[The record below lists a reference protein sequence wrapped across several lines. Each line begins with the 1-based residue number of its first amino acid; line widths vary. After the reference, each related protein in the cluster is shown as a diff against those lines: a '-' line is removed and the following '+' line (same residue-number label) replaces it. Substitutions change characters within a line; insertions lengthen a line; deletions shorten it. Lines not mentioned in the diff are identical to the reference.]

1 MQPKQRRKLNL
12 TEEQLNEGN
21 ATTNVE
27 AAAETPTTRNK
38 KETAPAA
45 GDFDWSMD
53 NAGFGNYDKS
63 QRKELENLYSGSLKS
78 LTQNELVS
86 GYIVAISEREI
97 VVNVGFKSDGII
109 SKNEFKDL
117 AEVKVGDTV
126 EVYVENTEDENGQ
139 LILSRKRAIQEKA
152 WEHILKAMEE
162 GTILTGLVKNRTKG
176 GLVVD
181 VMGIDAFLPG
191 SQIDVKP
198 IKDYDQYVGK
208 DMEFKIVKVNDVFK
222 NVVISHK
229 ALIEDDIEAQKSDI
243 LSKLEKGQV
252 LEGIVKNIAPFGV
265 FVDLGG
271 IDGLLH
277 ITDISWGR
285 INHPEELLKLDQKIN
300 VVVLEFDDEKK
311 RISLGMKQLTE
322 HPWDTLG
329 EAIKIGEKITGK
341 VVTVADYGAFIEIKP
356 GVEGLVH
363 VSEMSWSS
371 HLRTP
376 HDFLKAG
383 DDVEAIVL
391 SLDKEE
397 HKMSL
402 GIKQLTPDPW
412 ASIVEKYKVGSKH
425 NGTVKNLTSYGLFIE
440 LEEGVDGLIH
450 VSDLSWTKKIKHP
463 SEFIKKDEKI
473 DVVVLEVDAENR
485 RLSLGHKQL
494 EENPWDTFETI
505 FRLGSNHEA
514 TVTSQNDKGA
524 NVQLQYGIEGFA
536 PKRHLVKENGGK
548 IKEDE
553 VLTFEVIEFNKESKS
568 IVLSHTNTWKAEDK
582 NRKSEDNA
590 DKSAKSGAKTGKP
603 MNKTT
608 DKSSLGELDAFSD
621 LKAMFD
627 NAGSK
632 PTTESKPKAEKKV
645 VEVEEKETAKGD
657 DLKKITGVGP
667 AFEKRLNALGI
678 NTYADLIAL
687 TDEKI
692 AELESQDSM
701 TSLEQWH
708 VWIEEA
714 KTF

>member
-1 MQPKQRRKLNL
+1 M
-12 TEEQLNEGN
+12 TEEQLNQGN

-117 AEVKVGDTV
+117 ADVKVGDTV

-152 WEHILKAMEE
+152 WEHILKAMEQ

-329 EAIKIGEKITGK
+329 ENIKIGEKVTGK

-371 HLRTP
+371 HLRSP

-505 FRLGSNHEA
+505 FKLGSNHEG

-582 NRKSEDNA
+582 TKRAEDNS
-590 DKSAKSGAKTGKP
+590 DKSAKSGSKTGKP
-603 MNKTT
+603 MNKSTE
-608 DKSSLGELDAFSD
+608 KSSLGELDAFSD

-632 PTTESKPKAEKKV
+632 PATEAKPKAEKKV
-645 VEVEEKETAKGD
+645 VEEKETAKGD

>member
-1 MQPKQRRKLNL
+1 L
-12 TEEQLNEGN
+12 TEEQLNQGN

-117 AEVKVGDTV
+117 ADVKVGDTV

-329 EAIKIGEKITGK
+329 ENIKIGEKVAGK

-371 HLRTP
+371 HLRSP

-505 FRLGSNHEA
+505 FKLGSNHEG

-582 NRKSEDNA
+582 TKRAEDNS

-603 MNKTT
+603 MNKST

-632 PTTESKPKAEKKV
+632 PTTEAKPKAEKKV
-645 VEVEEKETAKGD
+645 VEEKVAEEKETAKGD

>member
-1 MQPKQRRKLNL
+1 L
-12 TEEQLNEGN
+12 TEEQLNQGN

-117 AEVKVGDTV
+117 ADVKVGDTV

-152 WEHILKAMEE
+152 WEHILKAMEQ

-329 EAIKIGEKITGK
+329 ENIKIGEKVAGK

-371 HLRTP
+371 HLRSP

-505 FRLGSNHEA
+505 FKLGSNHEA

-582 NRKSEDNA
+582 TKRAEDNS

-603 MNKTT
+603 MNKST

-632 PTTESKPKAEKKV
+632 PANEAKPKAEKKV
-645 VEVEEKETAKGD
+645 VEETVVEEKETAKGD